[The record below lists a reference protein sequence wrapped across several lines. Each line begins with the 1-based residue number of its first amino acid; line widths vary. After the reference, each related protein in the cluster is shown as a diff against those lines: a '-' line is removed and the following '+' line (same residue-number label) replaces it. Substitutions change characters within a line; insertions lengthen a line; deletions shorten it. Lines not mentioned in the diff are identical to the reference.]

1 MNVDRLFEEQLVYR
15 GLTFSVDAESG
26 RYAIEVNGS
35 QMLVSLENLK
45 RDMERDGAVE
55 RVSRFVDSIV
65 ASSDISERARS
76 PDQLYWC
83 LEQNDYVE
91 KADFR
96 VPVSDRVDRVLV
108 HLSSDSRLVT
118 WVTDDLLR
126 SLDISDVDAGVK
138 AFANLARALTES
150 TLESRDIDGVQ
161 LGFFTTSLPFK
172 ASLILAPNLRDCVG
186 QALGWPL
193 MAVVPDRDFLYLW
206 AARHK
211 EFVGRVGGVVVR
223 EFAKASYPISTE
235 IYEISDAGI
244 RAIGTF
250 PT

>member
-1 MNVDRLFEEQLVYR
+1 MNVDRLFEEQLVNR

-45 RDMERDGAVE
+45 RDMERDGEVE
-55 RVSRFVDSIV
+55 RVARFVDSIV
-65 ASSDISERARS
+65 ASSDITERAS
-76 PDQLYWC
+76 SADQLYWC
-83 LEQNDYVE
+83 LEPNEYVE

-126 SLDISDVDAGVK
+126 SLEISEADAGVK

-161 LGFFTTSLPFK
+161 LGFFTNRFRSRRL
-172 ASLILAPNLRDCVG
+172 
-186 QALGWPL
+186 
-193 MAVVPDRDFLYLW
+193 
-206 AARHK
+206 
-211 EFVGRVGGVVVR
+211 
-223 EFAKASYPISTE
+223 
-235 IYEISDAGI
+235 
-244 RAIGTF
+244 
-250 PT
+250 